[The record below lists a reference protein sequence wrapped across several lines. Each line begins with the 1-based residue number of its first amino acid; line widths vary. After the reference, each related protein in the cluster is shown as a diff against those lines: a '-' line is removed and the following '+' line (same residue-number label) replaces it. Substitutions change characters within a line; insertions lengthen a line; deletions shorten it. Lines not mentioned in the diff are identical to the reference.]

1 MVSSNLTLMGFNEIN
16 RQVAKRTSKRK
27 TSPNALRKHLKHLI
41 DHEVIHMKEDTS
53 SNLKITPTHYSL
65 TKSFIELGEDL
76 FVTNE
81 GLDVKLLKE
90 DLAQMSVSEA
100 SQKVAFILLN
110 DALDSVRDSLVLDPK
125 IADFKQVLKSARTR
139 VSLEAYSSV
148 MKESGKR
155 EEALKVL
162 FEINKKLSS
171 YVEVSVDSG

>member
-1 MVSSNLTLMGFNEIN
+1 M
-16 RQVAKRTSKRK
+16 
-27 TSPNALRKHLKHLI
+27 
-41 DHEVIHMKEDTS
+41 
-53 SNLKITPTHYSL
+53 
-65 TKSFIELGEDL
+65 ELG
-76 FVTNE
+76 
-81 GLDVKLLKE
+81 
-90 DLAQMSVSEA
+90 AMSVGEA
-100 SQKVAFILLN
+100 SRSVAFILLN
-110 DALDSVRDSLVLDPK
+110 DVLDEVRDSLVLDPK